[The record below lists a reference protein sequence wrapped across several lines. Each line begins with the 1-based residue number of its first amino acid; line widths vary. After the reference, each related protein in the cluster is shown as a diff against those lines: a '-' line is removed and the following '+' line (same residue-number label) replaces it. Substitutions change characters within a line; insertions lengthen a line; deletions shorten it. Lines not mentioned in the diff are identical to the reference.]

1 MVLSSLPITHRATVK
16 DEYLDLMG
24 HMNVVW
30 YMHLFDQAT
39 WFLFAMMGMD
49 VQYYERN
56 MAGNAALE
64 QHTRYLAEL
73 RLSTPVTLRSRVLG
87 RSAKLTHFMHFM
99 VNEESGV
106 LAATTELI
114 GIHLDRAER
123 RSAPMPTAI
132 IAQVDR
138 VIAEHQ
144 ALEWDAPVCGLMKP

>member
-1 MVLSSLPITHRATVK
+1 
-16 DEYLDLMG
+16 MG
-24 HMNVVW
+24 HMNVMW

-39 WFLFAMMGMD
+39 WTLFAMMGMD

-73 RLSTPVTLRSRVLG
+73 QLGTPVTLRSRVLG
-87 RSAKLTHFMHFM
+87 RSTKLTHFMHFM
-99 VNEESGV
+99 VNEDSGV
-106 LAATTELI
+106 LAATTELV

-123 RSAPMPTAI
+123 RSAPMPAAI
-132 IAQVDR
+132 IAEIDR
-138 VIAEHQ
+138 VLAEDQ

>member
-1 MVLSSLPITHRATVK
+1 MDLTSLPIINRATVK
-16 DEYLDLMG
+16 EEYLDLMR

-30 YMHLFDQAT
+30 YMYLFDQAT
-39 WFLFAMMGMD
+39 WPLFAMTGMD
-49 VQYYERN
+49 VQYYEKN

-73 RLSTPVTLRSRVLG
+73 QLGTPAIVRSRLLG

-99 VNEESGV
+99 VNEDSRV

-114 GIHLDRAER
+114 GIHLDRVER
-123 RSAPMPTAI
+123 RSAPIPAAM

-138 VIAEHQ
+138 IIAEHQ